1 MNCAK
6 LQAIK
11 VDFLTIFRT
20 HIRVL
25 RYLKVTD
32 RNPFWLFKQIS
43 KKDILVTFNELLFI
57 YILYIS
63 IEGIISKKKRNG
75 SIKLNIDRQKTFKN
89 PHTADSNEISF
100 LFQISVSKKHQICIV
115 FKVLLI
121 VIF

>member
-63 IEGIISKKKRNG
+63 IEGIISKKKKRNG
-75 SIKLNIDRQKTFKN
+75 SIKLNIDSRDVKRCSKTRIRRIQTKYHFFFKSQFQKNIRF
-89 PHTADSNEISF
+89 ASF
-100 LFQISVSKKHQICIV
+100 SKYC
-115 FKVLLI
+115 
-121 VIF
+121 